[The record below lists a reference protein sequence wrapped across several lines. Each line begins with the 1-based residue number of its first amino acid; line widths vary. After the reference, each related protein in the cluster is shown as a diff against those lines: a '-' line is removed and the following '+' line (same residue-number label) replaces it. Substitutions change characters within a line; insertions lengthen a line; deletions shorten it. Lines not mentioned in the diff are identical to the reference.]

1 MVRRALF
8 AGLLLGPFT
17 IVLHYTVGPD
27 ETVEFLLAAVSLIPL
42 AWLIGEATE
51 HAAERTGPG
60 IGGFMNATFGNAPEL
75 IIALIA
81 VNEGLTEVVRGSL
94 TGSVVGNLLLVLGFS
109 LAMGPRDALDR
120 WSSFLSFGVIAI
132 AILLFLIPSVP
143 SWEGDPDRNLIVD
156 LSVPVSIALLVVYGV
171 VTIYSLRRHRELH
184 VSSDEEIEAWTLKT
198 SLLVLGAA
206 TVVTALVA
214 EILVGSL
221 ETFAERFGLTDFFVA
236 AVIVAIV
243 GNAAEHGGA
252 VVVARRGKVKLAAE
266 IALASAAQVAVFLIP
281 AVALLSWLIDPLALG
296 FREVEI
302 AALAGGLAVT
312 VITLWSG
319 QASKARGAVLLVAY
333 AAVAVAFYA
342 AGDRTDQ
349 PGGLVRERAR
359 RPRERVRRD
368 VELRRRSRVVTGDA
382 EQLAQLA
389 ALDDAPAIVGLG
401 REPRNAPSDG
411 AVHELEPEAAATPG
425 EDELRPLRPPPSE
438 HRRDVVRCAVV
449 GTPEAREARE
459 LFEGCLREIEC
470 KRLRPGAGTRV
481 EEHHRTRA
489 LGPVDAH
496 GGEEARHGAAVAD
509 EDPVAAAVELEPEPP
524 AQRPFRLVGHRLD
537 ARHLVERL
545 RRRAR
550 RPGPSRGNRPST
562 RDRRRST
569 RASPSPR
576 SALRREAP
584 PRP

>member
-1 MVRRALF
+1 
-8 AGLLLGPFT
+8 
-17 IVLHYTVGPD
+17 
-27 ETVEFLLAAVSLIPL
+27 
-42 AWLIGEATE
+42 
-51 HAAERTGPG
+51 
-60 IGGFMNATFGNAPEL
+60 MNATFGNAPEL

-198 SLLVLGAA
+198 SLLVLGGA

-281 AVALLSWLIDPLALG
+281 AVALLVVAHRPARARIPRGRDRGARRRPGRDRDHALG
-296 FREVEI
+296 RPGVEG
-302 AALAGGLAVT
+302 AR
-312 VITLWSG
+312 
-319 QASKARGAVLLVAY
+319 RGASRRVRGGRGRVLR
-333 AAVAVAFYA
+333 
-342 AGDRTDQ
+342 GRRPHGS

-359 RPRERVRRD
+359 RPRQRIRRD
-368 VELRRRSRVVTGDA
+368 VELRRRSRVVTDDA
-382 EQLAQLA
+382 EQLAELA
-389 ALDDAPAIVGLG
+389 ALDDAPAIV
-401 REPRNAPSDG
+401 A
-411 AVHELEPEAAATPG
+411 
-425 EDELRPLRPPPSE
+425 
-438 HRRDVVRCAVV
+438 
-449 GTPEAREARE
+449 
-459 LFEGCLREIEC
+459 
-470 KRLRPGAGTRV
+470 
-481 EEHHRTRA
+481 TRA
-489 LGPVDAH
+489 
-496 GGEEARHGAAVAD
+496 
-509 EDPVAAAVELEPEPP
+509 
-524 AQRPFRLVGHRLD
+524 
-537 ARHLVERL
+537 
-545 RRRAR
+545 
-550 RPGPSRGNRPST
+550 
-562 RDRRRST
+562 
-569 RASPSPR
+569 
-576 SALRREAP
+576 
-584 PRP
+584 